1 MITITTTNGYPDR
14 ELTAQEVDNVRYIY
28 NTYTDSNGSI
38 NYIEFGDETSTDPAV
53 QEAYAAIQTVLS
65 NEETNP
71 DGIFIRN
78 VMNQMTDFQVLR
90 MMRHITAAQNTQS

>member
-14 ELTAQEVDNVRYIY
+14 ELTAQEINSVRYIY

-53 QEAYAAIQTVLS
+53 VAAYADIQTQLE

-71 DGIFIRN
+71 DGVFLRN
-78 VMNQMTDFQVLR
+78 VLNQTSDAQILR
-90 MMRHITAAQNTQS
+90 MAQHLTAAQNTQQ